1 MKIEITFN
9 PVTGEFKLATDI
21 VSTQATAVIEPPV
34 TTDVDTTEY
43 EVKMVEILKMIEPVD
58 EYQFAD
64 TVLIDNLPI
73 TNKRTSCFR
82 PGSLSPLVGITTV
95 GQLREFYDAH
105 GYNKTFDALCTVW
118 KIGTY
123 TATEILR
130 LIRKTKPV
138 NQTFAS

>member
-34 TTDVDTTEY
+34 TTNVDTTEY
-43 EVKMVEILKMIEPVD
+43 EVKMVEILNILKPVD

-73 TNKRTSCFR
+73 TNKRTRYFH
-82 PGSLSPLVGITTV
+82 PDLFSPLYDIKTV
-95 GQLREFYDAH
+95 GQLRDFYQIH
-105 GYNKTFDALCTVW
+105 GYNKTFHALCGVW
-118 KIGTY
+118 KIGEY